1 MFLEVY
7 AVNLDNYSKET
18 DISKTKENRRFLEM
32 TSVRIRPSDQF
43 EDRAEI
49 TLKDGE
55 ILLAAGSYDEIV
67 SRIVQDTHGQFA
79 RLNQ

>member
-7 AVNLDNYSKET
+7 AINLDNYSKET
-18 DISKTKENRRFLEM
+18 DISKTSKNRRFIEM
-32 TSVRIRPSDQF
+32 TSVRIRPSDRF

-49 TLKDGE
+49 TLRDGE

-67 SRIVQDTHGQFA
+67 SRIVRDAHSQFA
-79 RLNQ
+79 RLD